1 VVIRIKVHVYGV
13 MIAVVFSVLGAIFV
27 MMSGYGEFVYLI
39 ILLWILIPVVIAK
52 LYQRKQE

>member
-1 VVIRIKVHVYGV
+1 MIRIKVNVYGV
-13 MIAVVFSVLGAIFV
+13 LIAVVFSILGAIFV

-52 LYQRKQE
+52 LYNRTKG